1 MLALGHVVIER
12 DTARKGLIPVLLFA
26 CLFIC
31 IAALSIGGV
40 EISWSEVI
48 AILSGTD
55 KGSLQQ
61 TILWEIRFPRV
72 VLSLIAGAG
81 LGVCGA
87 AMQAIFRNPLADPG
101 LIGVSSGAA
110 LGAVTVIVL
119 GNTLFTGFTAAF
131 GLYAVPIGA
140 FLGCLAVCSFIY
152 RLSGF
157 SGQFTVISL
166 LLAGIAVNAI
176 VGAFIG
182 VLTLIS
188 NDQELRDL
196 TFWSMGSLAGNHWA
210 LVLPSLIAIVIAII
224 GLYRLSQPLNLY
236 LLGEA
241 QAKHLGLN
249 VNALKKRVFI
259 LTALCIGAAVAVT
272 GMIGFVGFVVP
283 HLIRLIV
290 GTDHRYLM
298 PGSMLLGALLLTASD
313 LLARTII
320 LPAEVP
326 IGLITSALGGP
337 FFLIMLMKTY
347 KNMAK

>member
-12 DTARKGLIPVLLFA
+12 DVARKGLIPLLLFA
-26 CLFIC
+26 CLLIWV
-31 IAALSIGGV
+31 AALSIGGV
-40 EISWSEVI
+40 DISWSEVF
-48 AILSGTD
+48 AILSDGE

-119 GNTLFTGFTAAF
+119 GNTLFTGFTSTL

-152 RLSGF
+152 RLSAF

-210 LVLPSLIAIVIAII
+210 LILPSLIAIVIAII

>member
-12 DTARKGLIPVLLFA
+12 DVARKGLIPLLLFA
-26 CLFIC
+26 CLLIWV
-31 IAALSIGGV
+31 AALSIGGV
-40 EISWSEVI
+40 DISWSEVF
-48 AILSGTD
+48 AILSGGE

-119 GNTLFTGFTAAF
+119 GNTLFTGFTSTL

-210 LVLPSLIAIVIAII
+210 LILPSLIAIVIAII

>member
-1 MLALGHVVIER
+1 
-12 DTARKGLIPVLLFA
+12 
-26 CLFIC
+26 
-31 IAALSIGGV
+31 
-40 EISWSEVI
+40 
-48 AILSGTD
+48 
-55 KGSLQQ
+55 
-61 TILWEIRFPRV
+61 LWEIRLPRV
-72 VLSLIAGAG
+72 VLSLITGAG

-110 LGAVTVIVL
+110 LGAVSVIVL
-119 GNTLFTGFTAAF
+119 GNTLFSEFSTVF
-131 GLYAVPIGA
+131 GLYAIPLGA
-140 FLGCLAVCSFIY
+140 FFGCLAVCSFIY
-152 RLSGF
+152 RLSAF

-182 VLTLIS
+182 VLTLVS

-210 LVLPSLIAIVIAII
+210 LIFPSLAAIIIAII

-249 VNALKKRVFI
+249 VNALKKRVFV